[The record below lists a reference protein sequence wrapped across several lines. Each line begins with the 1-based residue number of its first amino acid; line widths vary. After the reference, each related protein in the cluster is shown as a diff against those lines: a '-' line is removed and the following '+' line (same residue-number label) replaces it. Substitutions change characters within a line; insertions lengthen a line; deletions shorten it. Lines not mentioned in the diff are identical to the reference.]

1 MFDPKELRLEKGH
14 ASNYQVRARK
24 RYNAAPM
31 PAQTESHSSLGY
43 SSGGVH
49 VASFRY
55 CFNTS
60 TIRGQKLTLP
70 EVVDIAAQAGYQ
82 AIEPWIGEI
91 DAHQKN
97 GGSLSDLKKQ
107 ISDRGLTVESAI
119 GFAEWAVDDDTR
131 RAKGLEQARH
141 DMDLVQQIG
150 GIRIAAPPAGATD
163 VSDIDYLKLAERYHA
178 LLTVGDHIDVVPQVE
193 VWGFSKTLH
202 RLGQAV
208 LVAAESRHPKACV
221 LPDVYHLYKGGSDF
235 TGLKLLSGAA
245 VHVFHMNDY
254 PAKPPRQTISD
265 KDRVYPGDGIAPLA
279 DIIQTLRAIDFNG
292 YLSIELFNPDYWRRD
307 PLAVAREA
315 LNKMQALTR

>member
-1 MFDPKELRLEKGH
+1 
-14 ASNYQVRARK
+14 
-24 RYNAAPM
+24 
-31 PAQTESHSSLGY
+31 
-43 SSGGVH
+43 
-49 VASFRY
+49 VASFHY

-70 EVVDIAAQAGYQ
+70 EVIDTAAQAGYQ

-91 DAHQKN
+91 EAHQQS

-119 GFAEWAVDDDTR
+119 GFAEWAVDDDAR

-141 DMDLVQQIG
+141 DMDLAQQIG
-150 GIRIAAPPAGATD
+150 GTRIAAPPAGATD
-163 VSDIDYLKLAERYHA
+163 VADIDYLKLAERYHA
-178 LLTVGDHIDVVPQVE
+178 LLTLGDHMGVVPQVE
-193 VWGFSKTLH
+193 VWGFSKSLH

-208 LVAAESRHPKACV
+208 LVATESHHPKACV

-235 TGLKLLSGAA
+235 TGLKLLSGSA

-254 PAKPPRQTISD
+254 PATPPRQTISD
-265 KDRVYPGDGIAPLA
+265 KDRVFPGDGIAPLS
-279 DIIQTLRAIDFNG
+279 DVIQTLRAIEFDG
-292 YLSIELFNPDYWRRD
+292 YLSIELFNPEYWRRD

-315 LNKMQALTR
+315 LNKMQVVTR

>member
-1 MFDPKELRLEKGH
+1 M
-14 ASNYQVRARK
+14 
-24 RYNAAPM
+24 
-31 PAQTESHSSLGY
+31 
-43 SSGGVH
+43 
-49 VASFRY
+49 ASFRY

>member
-1 MFDPKELRLEKGH
+1 
-14 ASNYQVRARK
+14 
-24 RYNAAPM
+24 
-31 PAQTESHSSLGY
+31 
-43 SSGGVH
+43 

-254 PAKPPRQTISD
+254 PATPPRQTISD